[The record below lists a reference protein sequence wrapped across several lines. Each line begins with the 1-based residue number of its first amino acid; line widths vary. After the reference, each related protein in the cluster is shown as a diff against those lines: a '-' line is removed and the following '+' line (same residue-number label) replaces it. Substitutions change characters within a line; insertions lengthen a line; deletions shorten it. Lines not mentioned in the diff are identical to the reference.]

1 MSITKKIIVS
11 FLIIV
16 GFLLP
21 IFLPAF
27 IMMTLVKF
35 MPDAITHTGIISL
48 FILSFVLF
56 IIAGIFTKIL
66 STIGLTEQK
75 LDELGF
81 LGLVISIFSSFTSII
96 VGYYWM
102 KTLHL
107 TSVQLSSIGIL
118 IIASVTTII
127 LFIQLKILEKLE

>member
-27 IMMTLVKF
+27 IMIALVKF

-118 IIASVTTII
+118 TIASVTTII